1 MELSLGM
8 PTLISGC
15 REQKAPDY
23 WLPILGHFGRDA
35 VPCLQ
40 VGPMKELL
48 VYPKEEVELLIVL
61 REYSQGFI
69 LKLSSLCPVNRMV
82 QGAGLE
88 GP

>member
-1 MELSLGM
+1 M
-8 PTLISGC
+8 
-15 REQKAPDY
+15 
-23 WLPILGHFGRDA
+23 
-35 VPCLQ
+35 PCLQ